1 MTDATTDPKTLGQPD
16 LIARI
21 AEQTGLPK
29 TAVADVLRAH
39 GEQIAQALTEYERIR
54 LGLGTFSLRA
64 TKPRQGRIAGR
75 AYAKPA
81 GVRVVFN
88 PSKAL
93 KDALN
98 TP

>member
-1 MTDATTDPKTLGQPD
+1 MTDTTDPKTLGQPD
-16 LIARI
+16 IIARI

-29 TAVADVLRAH
+29 TKVADVLRAH
-39 GEQIAQALTEYERIR
+39 GEQIAQALTDYERIR
-54 LGLGTFSLRA
+54 LGIGTFSLRV

-75 AYAKPA
+75 DYATPA
-81 GVRVVFN
+81 GVRVAFS

-93 KDALN
+93 KDAIN